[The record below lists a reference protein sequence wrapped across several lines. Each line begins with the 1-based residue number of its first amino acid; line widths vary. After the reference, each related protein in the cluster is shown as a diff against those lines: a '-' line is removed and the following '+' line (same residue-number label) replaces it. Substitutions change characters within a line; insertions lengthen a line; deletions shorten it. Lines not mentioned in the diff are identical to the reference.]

1 MRGALL
7 VAGWAMLVA
16 LDAIG
21 AAGATEPG
29 PMTLDASELATIGR
43 RAAPPTVAPPALPAP
58 APVDAP
64 KAPEAPPPAVAGSA
78 PASLVIEPFRPPPP
92 VAVARPA
99 ARLGPDELAVVGRRV
114 QPVPLPAAPPV
125 AVAGP
130 VTVAAA
136 LPPAFARPAP
146 RPVMTTG
153 VERAAGPV
161 LLDATR
167 LSLIGP

>member
-21 AAGATEPG
+21 AARATEPG

-43 RAAPPTVAPPALPAP
+43 RAELPPV

-64 KAPEAPPPAVAGSA
+64 KTPEAPPPAVAGSA

-146 RPVMTTG
+146 RPVMATG
-153 VERAAGPV
+153 VEGAAGPV